1 MFGTTM
7 VRQSFKM
14 SVQNIKS
21 NKMRSFLTMLGI
33 VIGVAAVIALITI
46 VQSVTDKVMGQF
58 SDLGAGTMSV
68 EASGSAMKKGLT
80 ESDIAAIAAVDGIDG
95 VSPSVSATTS
105 VVYDG
110 DIYKKVSV
118 KGYNATYFE
127 HNNIIASGRGF
138 TEQDMSGSSMVCIVD
153 STFIKN
159 ILYGKEVLGQT
170 VRIKGIDYT
179 VVGVKKDADS
189 IMDSYSDTSEL
200 DGTVIVPY
208 KNSLSMAGAQNVTS
222 LDVYLADNADSST
235 VEKRLRSE
243 MNNIYNNADNSFYI
257 INMESLLSS
266 MNQIK
271 GMMSGMLGGIAS
283 IALLVGGIG
292 IMNMM
297 LVSVSERTK
306 EIGLRKALGAEP
318 ARIQAQFLIESIV
331 LSVIGGLIGVG
342 FGLIIAY
349 IGSVFLNATFTISV
363 GAIALGLGFSLIVG
377 VVFGW
382 APARRASKL
391 NPIDALRSD

>member
-1 MFGTTM
+1 L
-7 VRQSFKM
+7 VS
-14 SVQNIKS
+14 
-21 NKMRSFLTMLGI
+21 
-33 VIGVAAVIALITI
+33 
-46 VQSVTDKVMGQF
+46 F
-58 SDLGAGTMSV
+58 SDSSV
-68 EASGSAMKKGLT
+68 
-80 ESDIAAIAAVDGIDG
+80 
-95 VSPSVSATTS
+95 
-105 VVYDG
+105 
-110 DIYKKVSV
+110 
-118 KGYNATYFE
+118 
-127 HNNIIASGRGF
+127 
-138 TEQDMSGSSMVCIVD
+138 
-153 STFIKN
+153 
-159 ILYGKEVLGQT
+159 
-170 VRIKGIDYT
+170 
-179 VVGVKKDADS
+179 
-189 IMDSYSDTSEL
+189 L
-200 DGTVIVPY
+200 DGSVIVPY

-349 IGSVFLNATFTISV
+349 IGSVLLKATFTISV

-382 APARRASKL
+382 APARRASRL